1 MEKKVVIYLTI
12 ITFSVIFCGSI
23 LYFLIFGVEKKITA
37 SPENVKNLEECKV
50 ARYVGEN
57 AINFVFFSTKEDA
70 LGYSDFLLK
79 EKPFNKNADK
89 FNVFY
94 IDDYDTSNDCEIYRG
109 IAILCKS
116 KELTKKAASCPN
128 DYVVVLQE
136 KENSIRSSA
145 YQGVMSL
152 NKVHPL
158 SVFNHE
164 FGHVFAEFA
173 EEYLADN
180 TNLPRRAK
188 NCVADCTEFEGLNEG
203 CYLGCTRSDYYRSI
217 ENGVMRTLS
226 VSNYGNFNENV
237 LEERIEEDI
246 SSSFSQ
252 ITGKFVSKIT
262 GRAVDRNLDC
272 ENQKTFIATVKYS
285 DEKGFEV
292 INEEVIPGCAGGSGH
307 GKFGY
312 RLLDGSGNL
321 ILEKN
326 IHLLNLHT
334 EGPGEIVDGLI
345 SIEGSEISNPF
356 YSYQIQA
363 PVIEE
368 IDTLQIT
375 DEEGRISE
383 INLRGAGGRACIV

>member
-79 EKPFNKNADK
+79 EKPFNKNAD
-89 FNVFY
+89 
-94 IDDYDTSNDCEIYRG
+94 T
-109 IAILCKS
+109 
-116 KELTKKAASCPN
+116 CPN

-173 EEYLADN
+173 EEYLTDN

-252 ITGKFVSKIT
+252 ITGKFV
-262 GRAVDRNLDC
+262 
-272 ENQKTFIATVKYS
+272 
-285 DEKGFEV
+285 
-292 INEEVIPGCAGGSGH
+292 
-307 GKFGY
+307 
-312 RLLDGSGNL
+312 
-321 ILEKN
+321 
-326 IHLLNLHT
+326 
-334 EGPGEIVDGLI
+334 
-345 SIEGSEISNPF
+345 
-356 YSYQIQA
+356 
-363 PVIEE
+363 
-368 IDTLQIT
+368 
-375 DEEGRISE
+375 
-383 INLRGAGGRACIV
+383 